1 MTHVKKTAIVLS
13 GGKIVKL
20 TATTSCTVT
29 IENWFKNM
37 DSRYHMTDWHCYTNI
52 FLKRLI
58 IYHC

>member
-37 DSRYHMTDWHCYTNI
+37 DSRYHMTDWHC
-52 FLKRLI
+52 
-58 IYHC
+58 